1 MLNSI
6 VKIKKKNIT
15 HNLTLASDT
24 TFYYPKN
31 YDDLKKL
38 LIYLKNIKKKVL
50 IKSGGCGYGDKS
62 NLQKSEYAISLSK
75 LNKIIKFDKKRK
87 TVTAQAGISIYELFF
102 YLKEKEHIIF
112 NVPGGK
118 SVSLGGGISGNV
130 HGRPSKKNY
139 ANFGDNIIS
148 LKVMFENGK
157 IKLITKK
164 NKIFRNIIGS
174 LGVYVIILEAKLRIH
189 KISNLFVEK
198 ASRTVASES
207 EFKSY
212 EKNLATCYGYINHF
226 NADTFEGSFVHF
238 VPKANVKKE
247 KVVQLKSYSL
257 LKLSNFF
264 KIPFVISFFVNPY
277 TLKIIYDM
285 LFYLKKNFTIF
296 NKSEIFTLER
306 SMYFDLIQVLP
317 NFHRGGLIEIQFDV
331 QRNKLFN
338 LITALKKI
346 FFHFNVFPSAFVLKK
361 AITSKK
367 NYIFNFPKNN
377 FSITLTF
384 SKKDYNNNKIFF
396 KNFYQ
401 LLFKNKCNQYL
412 TKNETFLDN
421 IHSQNKKKYFNLNL
435 FIKSKILSSDFKE
448 KILSLIS

>member
-1 MLNSI
+1 MFNNI
-6 VKIKKKNIT
+6 PEIKRKNIT

-24 TFYYPKN
+24 TFWHPKN
-31 YDDLKKL
+31 YTDLKKL

-50 IKSGGCGYGDKS
+50 IKSGSCGYGDKC
-62 NLQKSEYAISLSK
+62 NLQESEYAISLDK

-87 TVTAQAGISIYELFF
+87 IVTAQTGISLYELFS
-102 YLKEKEHIIF
+102 YLKEKGYIIF
-112 NVPGGK
+112 NIPGGR

-130 HGRPSKKNY
+130 HGRPSKKNF
-139 ANFGDNIIS
+139 ANFGDNVIS

-164 NKIFRNIIGS
+164 NKIFHNIIGG
-174 LGVYVIILEAKLRIH
+174 LGIYVIILEAKLRIH
-189 KISNLFVEK
+189 KISNRIVEK
-198 ASRTVASES
+198 VSRTVTSEN

-212 EKNLATCYGYINHF
+212 EKNLTTCYGYINHF
-226 NADTFEGSFVHF
+226 NADIFEGNFVHF
-238 VPKANVKKE
+238 IPKTNVKKE
-247 KVVQLKSYSL
+247 KAVQLKQYSL
-257 LKLSNFF
+257 LKLSNFL

-277 TLKIIYDM
+277 TLKIIYNM
-285 LFYLKKNFTIF
+285 LFYLKKNFIIF

-338 LITALKKI
+338 LIAALKKI
-346 FFHFNVFPSAFVLKK
+346 FFQFSVFPSAFVLKK
-361 AITSKK
+361 LISSNK
-367 NYIFNFPKNN
+367 NYLFNFPKNN

-396 KNFYQ
+396 KNFYK
-401 LLFKNKCNQYL
+401 LLFKNKCNHYL
-412 TKNETFLDN
+412 TKDETFLDN
-421 IHSQNKKKYFNLNL
+421 MNSKIKRKYFNLN
-435 FIKSKILSSDFKE
+435 FFTKTKILSSDFKE
-448 KILSLIS
+448 KILKLIS